1 MFEISNQWLLFVL
14 DLSVKSLVLV
24 IVAGIAM
31 KLFRVRDSN
40 LKHRIWSGVLIGM
53 LTLPLL
59 GYLLPAI
66 PVSLSQ
72 QWTSTEVDAQP
83 EAPEAAPLAVT
94 QPPTFAHEFATN
106 ADTTTISEPGSIVQ
120 ASVAPTTTESVVAT
134 TANPVVA
141 SWTWADLTRLV
152 TAALFLSWFSF
163 TTYFGLRLLV
173 GLWSTSR
180 ILKRA
185 KNITD
190 EINPHFNLHQGRH
203 ATVRQSHETC
213 VPVTVGWLSP
223 TILLPAD
230 WHTWN
235 EKKLQAIIAHELT
248 HVARRDFLVTIGA
261 DLNRCLYWFHPVSW
275 WLRTRLS
282 ELAEH
287 ACDDA
292 AIGQTGDRTGY
303 ARHLLEVASQINP
316 ESGRIVQP
324 GLAMARESNVESRI
338 ATILDFK
345 RPLSERLTW
354 KSSAV
359 IALIMV
365 PLIGTAAAVRAVS
378 PNETSLTQDTQEVR
392 EDADEKD
399 AEDTVHIHG
408 QVLDPDG
415 KPVPDATL
423 RIYAV
428 HSPHYYASASTFDL
442 VHTLTT
448 DKEGRFEESVPREQ
462 LVRSD
467 GKKHPK
473 IAYSHLGPWTSMVVS
488 APGFAD
494 FFVQGQTITRE
505 INGRSVA
512 TPGFLDSEVPV
523 NLRPAVPI
531 EGRLLN
537 LEGQPVPDLR
547 VSVFKITHHDPDRIA
562 DWFAK
567 VSKKPIKSDRDSAMM
582 GGSQQG
588 PSFPAQSYS
597 EFPTDRDQS
606 VKTDANGRFRMEG
619 LIAKN
624 DVAVLANPRERHC
637 KSSHSCHGPR
647 HDAGLCTTTDTV
659 HQCRC
664 LLRTKV

>member
-14 DLSVKSLVLV
+14 DFSVKSLVLV

-31 KLFRVRDSN
+31 KLFGVRDSN

-59 GYLLPAI
+59 SYLLPPI

-72 QWTSTEVDAQP
+72 QWMSTEVDAQP
-83 EAPEAAPLAVT
+83 EAAPLAVAEQST
-94 QPPTFAHEFATN
+94 RAHKFATN
-106 ADTTTISEPGSIVQ
+106 AGTTAILEPASIVQ
-120 ASVAPTTTESVVAT
+120 ASAAPMTTESVVAT
-134 TANPVVA
+134 TANPVVT
-141 SWTWADLTRLV
+141 SWTWTDLTRLG
-152 TAALFLSWFSF
+152 TAALFLSWFSA
-163 TTYFGLRLLV
+163 TAYFGLRLLV

-190 EINPHFNLHQGRH
+190 EINPHFNLHPGRH

-223 TILLPAD
+223 TILLPPD
-230 WHTWN
+230 WHMWN

-303 ARHLLEVASQINP
+303 ARHLLEVASQIKE

-354 KSSAV
+354 KST
-359 IALIMV
+359 ALIAMVMV
-365 PLIGTAAAVRAVS
+365 PLIGAAAAVQAVRAD
-378 PNETSLTQDTQEVR
+378 ETRLKEETQELKK
-392 EDADEKD
+392 DAVEKD
-399 AEDTVHIHG
+399 AEDTIHVHG
-408 QVLDPDG
+408 QVLAPDG
-415 KPVPDATL
+415 NPVSGATL

-428 HSPHYYASASTFDL
+428 HSPVYYASASKFDL

-448 DKEGRFEESVPREQ
+448 DKEGRFDESVSREQ
-462 LVRSD
+462 LV
-467 GKKHPK
+467 PTA
-473 IAYSHLGPWTSMVVS
+473 AYSNYGPWTSMVVS
-488 APGFAD
+488 APSFAD
-494 FFVQGQTITRE
+494 SLIQGNTVTKEFKGAAWRHQVSLTA
-505 INGRSVA
+505 N
-512 TPGFLDSEVPV
+512 FL
-523 NLRPAVPI
+523 
-531 EGRLLN
+531 
-537 LEGQPVPDLR
+537 
-547 VSVFKITHHDPDRIA
+547 
-562 DWFAK
+562 
-567 VSKKPIKSDRDSAMM
+567 
-582 GGSQQG
+582 
-588 PSFPAQSYS
+588 
-597 EFPTDRDQS
+597 
-606 VKTDANGRFRMEG
+606 
-619 LIAKN
+619 
-624 DVAVLANPRERHC
+624 
-637 KSSHSCHGPR
+637 
-647 HDAGLCTTTDTV
+647 
-659 HQCRC
+659 
-664 LLRTKV
+664 